1 VTAGIGSV
9 PEFGDNAEP
18 EESDEPE
25 DLEAVDVDL
34 DSLDED
40 LRDERVGKPTT
51 VRIDG
56 KVIHIDHA
64 GDWSSTAMRAASM
77 GDWEA
82 WAREVIADDR
92 EFRLWVEADLHN
104 YQIEAVFDQCGKA
117 ARLNAGKS
125 ARSRGSRRASRRR

>member
-1 VTAGIGSV
+1 VNAELGPV
-9 PEFGDNAEP
+9 PNMGDEFEP
-18 EESDEPE
+18 EEPDEPE
-25 DLEAVDVDL
+25 ELEDVDVDL

-56 KVIHIDHA
+56 KVIHVDHA
-64 GDWSSTAMRAASM
+64 GDWSSSAMRAASM

-104 YQIEAVFDQCGKA
+104 YQIEAVFDQCGRA

-125 ARSRGSRRASRRR
+125 TRSRGSRRGSRRR